1 MTQERFNSAKPK
13 IVATFMS
20 SGIRVFK
27 KRQLAAILARNRGSW
42 GLQDVPFERFLP
54 FLLEQ
59 SDLRQVILKSQ
70 HPKIKD
76 EVRYTWQTPS
86 VYAVALSIKN
96 NSYLTHQTA
105 MILQGLSEESPKAVY
120 VNYEQSPKPKGGNLS
135 QDGIDTAFANP
146 QRQSKFIF
154 SYEGAEIFVING
166 QFSNRLQV
174 TRISGTRGE
183 LLDVT
188 TLERTLIDAT
198 KRPTYA
204 GGVAQILKAFRRAK
218 LSLSVTAL
226 IETLNTLDYVYPYHQ
241 AIGFYMDRAGYS
253 ESDTS
258 KLLALG
264 ISFDF
269 YLAYQLEPDRQF
281 DEKWHVY
288 YPRTLDSNAL
298 AAVT

>member
-1 MTQERFNSAKPK
+1 MQ
-13 IVATFMS
+13 
-20 SGIRVFK
+20 
-27 KRQLAAILARNRGSW
+27 
-42 GLQDVPFERFLP
+42 
-54 FLLEQ
+54 
-59 SDLRQVILKSQ
+59 
-70 HPKIKD
+70 
-76 EVRYTWQTPS
+76 
-86 VYAVALSIKN
+86 
-96 NSYLTHQTA
+96 
-105 MILQGLSEESPKAVY
+105 
-120 VNYEQSPKPKGGNLS
+120 
-135 QDGIDTAFANP
+135 
-146 QRQSKFIF
+146 
-154 SYEGAEIFVING
+154 
-166 QFSNRLQV
+166 
-174 TRISGTRGE
+174 
-183 LLDVT
+183 
-188 TLERTLIDAT
+188 
-198 KRPTYA
+198 

>member
-1 MTQERFNSAKPK
+1 MTQERFNFAKPK

-27 KRQLAAILARNRGSW
+27 KRQLAAIVARNRRTW
-42 GLQDVPFERFLP
+42 GLQDVSFEKFLP

-59 SDLRQVILKSQ
+59 SDLRQITLKSK

-96 NSYLTHQTA
+96 NSYLTHQTS
-105 MILQGLSEESPKAVY
+105 MILQGLCEESPKAIY
-120 VNYEQSPKPKGGNLS
+120 VNYEQSPKPKGSLS
-135 QDGIDTAFANP
+135 QEGIDRAFANA
-146 QRQSKFIF
+146 QRQSKFTF

-166 QFSNRLQV
+166 QFSNKLQV
-174 TRISGTRGE
+174 TRIAGTRGE

-198 KRPTYA
+198 KRPAYA
-204 GGVAQILKAFRRAK
+204 GGVAQILKAFRKAK
-218 LSLSVTAL
+218 PSLSVTAL

-269 YLAYQLEPDRQF
+269 YLAYQLESDRKF
-281 DEKWHVY
+281 DEKWRVY

-298 AAVT
+298 AAVL